1 LDNLRVWS
9 VTGKLILTVEDVQDE
24 INISE
29 LHNGIYMV
37 ELISGQTRQVQRLVI
52 AK

>member
-1 LDNLRVWS
+1 
-9 VTGKLILTVEDVQDE
+9 
-24 INISE
+24 